1 MTEWQIT
8 KSFSKI
14 YNVSSKSASIRN
26 LSHKIRNI
34 LDQEQKVRSKGKETK
49 FRRNNDKSEEIGRK
63 YRIMKVLQSE
73 ATKLLGSKNASL
85 LSRTENSQLCQ
96 SLTAEFSKPD
106 CLPSECDSSESYRSI
121 DGCCN
126 NLESPTQGIIIIQF
140 LTKQNKF
147 SFIRHGK

>member
-1 MTEWQIT
+1 MTEWQIK
-8 KSFSKI
+8 KSFGKI
-14 YNVSSKSASIRN
+14 NNESSKSASIRN
-26 LSHKIRNI
+26 MSDKIRNI
-34 LDQEQKVRSKGKETK
+34 LDQEQKVSSKGKETK

-73 ATKLLGSKNASL
+73 ATKLLGSRNASL

-126 NLESPTQGIIIIQF
+126 NLESPTQGIMQVYC
-140 LTKQNKF
+140 LPNKQK
-147 SFIRHGK
+147 SR